1 MTAETGGELPE
12 PASEA
17 THPIPATVS
26 TAESDPIVVI
36 GEQFIAPKPVELKIQ
51 HTVFTV
57 AENYFDITDD
67 IGNPIFKVRDR
78 LFSFP
83 NRRVLFDANGS
94 PLVSLRQKILS
105 VRRRWK
111 VFRGESQKSSDFLFS
126 VRRSSSILVRMKTRT
141 ATSLDVFLASN
152 TSETLPDFSIKENWR
167 SNTCTFFHG
176 NIIIAKMHRN
186 HNVRSLVINA
196 DNYGITAY
204 PNVDYA
210 FIVALVIILDE
221 INRHGDA

>member
-1 MTAETGGELPE
+1 MTAATGGEVQLPE
-12 PASEA
+12 PASEE
-17 THPIPATVS
+17 THAASVS
-26 TAESDPIVVI
+26 TAESEPIVVI
-36 GEQFIAPKPVELKIQ
+36 GEQFIAPNPVELKIQ

-57 AENYFDITDD
+57 AENHFDITDD
-67 IGNPIFKVRDR
+67 VGNPIFKVRDK

-83 NRRVLFDANGS
+83 NRRVVFDANGS

-126 VRRSSSILVRMKTRT
+126 VRRSSSILVRMKSRT

-152 TSETLPDFSIKENWR
+152 TTELLPDFTIKENWNDT
-167 SNTCTFFHG
+167 SCTVFHG
-176 NIIIAKMHRN
+176 DIIVAQMHRN

-210 FIVALVIILDE
+210 FIVALVVILDE
-221 INRHGDA
+221 INRSGDC

>member
-1 MTAETGGELPE
+1 MAVAKGEEVPK

-17 THPIPATVS
+17 ASLASVN

-36 GEQFIAPKPVELKIQ
+36 DKQFLAPNPVELKIQ
-51 HTVFTV
+51 HTIFTV

-67 IGNPIFKVRDR
+67 NGNPVFKVRDK

-83 NRRVLFDANGS
+83 NRRVMFDADGR
-94 PLVSLRQKILS
+94 PLVSLRQKIFS

-111 VFRGESQKSSDFLFS
+111 VFRGESEKSSDFLFS
-126 VRRSSSILVRMKTRT
+126 VRKSSLILLRMKTRM
-141 ATSLDVFLASN
+141 AMSLDVFLASN
-152 TSETLPDFSIKENWR
+152 TSEILPDFRIKENWHD
-167 SNTCTFFHG
+167 SSCTVLCG
-176 NIIIAKMHRN
+176 DTIIARMHRN
-186 HNVRSLVINA
+186 HNIRSLVINA

-210 FIVALVIILDE
+210 FIVALVVILDE
-221 INRHGDA
+221 MNRSIDC